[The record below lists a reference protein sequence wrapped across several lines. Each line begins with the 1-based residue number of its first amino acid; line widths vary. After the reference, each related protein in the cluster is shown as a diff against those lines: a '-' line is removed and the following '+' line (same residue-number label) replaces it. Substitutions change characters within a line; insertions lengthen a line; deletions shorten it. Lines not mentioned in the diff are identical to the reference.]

1 MLQKTIQGKSLCSQL
16 NDSAKEMRKNNYLG
30 IFAPLSSALSDIIQ
44 NKSFLS
50 TTSKKEVTLWVNDE
64 VWK

>member
-1 MLQKTIQGKSLCSQL
+1 MLQKTIQGKSLSSQL
-16 NDSAKEMRKNNYLG
+16 NDSAKEMRKTNYLG

-64 VWK
+64 V